1 MWPGDYRYPG
11 QARTAINHRHER
23 ETAGRGRRQGE
34 RQQGGVGGNRVF
46 SRENSEITRRVV
58 PLSIASDTISAN
70 QSRDTGYREQ
80 WQAGKMVAREWLGT
94 AAAVAAKL
102 SAVTEHASSA
112 VSGSLL
118 SSC

>member
-1 MWPGDYRYPG
+1 MCGLVIIVILGMAERQSIIGTREERDGRAG
-11 QARTAINHRHER
+11 QAARAW
-23 ETAGRGRRQGE
+23 AW
-34 RQQGGVGGNRVF
+34 GGNRVF

-80 WQAGKMVAREWLGT
+80 WQAGKMVAREWLGN

-112 VSGSLL
+112 VSGSCL